1 MNVSFKSNPLE
12 TMKKYL
18 FLILSF
24 GVAGHL
30 LAQDLVHL
38 SGVVEKPIANQAIGD
53 TITIYAI
60 KENFNSGRERY
71 MVRGAEGYTFY
82 NSDRIRLLEG
92 GISFWKEIWMR
103 NRAEEVYKNG
113 WERGLRADI
122 REDATDYFIQAQ
134 SSNMIFE
141 DDLLY
146 DYLYQ
151 LIHRIHPEPMLKDIA
166 SNFSVLVLTSMES
179 RMFSFDNGMI
189 VLTTGYLASLSSEEE
204 LTEALAV
211 AIAHSVLEHNL
222 VNLKYEI
229 RAERRARIW
238 GTLAAT
244 AASVALAFDQNQ
256 NDVFFNSMVAQ
267 DFGRSVYFLADGIL
281 KNIGA
286 KYDLEQMN
294 EAERVALYY
303 MNSTYEGAKSDSRS
317 YLSIVANAI
326 SFAAMQE
333 YVVKNYHYAHQL
345 LMKLEEMDIATDRDY
360 LLLSQIQRK
369 LSNSHASDE
378 IALNHLYLA
387 KEKSISPL
395 IEIDKEMA
403 LVYSR
408 MGNHQKTEEA
418 LLNYRESLLNKRK
431 DGINVKKE
439 LDHVEQILQRKS
451 YQIMPLSENNNK
463 YESPSSY

>member
-1 MNVSFKSNPLE
+1 
-12 TMKKYL
+12 MKQL
-18 FLILSF
+18 LILILF
-24 GVAGHL
+24 WGVANHL

-38 SGVVEKPIANQAIGD
+38 SGVVEKPIVNQTVGD
-53 TITIYAI
+53 TITVYAI

-71 MVRGAEGYTFY
+71 MVRGTEGFTFY
-82 NSDRIRLLEG
+82 NSDRIRILEG
-92 GISFWKEIWMR
+92 ELSFWEEIWMR

-113 WERGLRADI
+113 WERELRADI

-141 DDLLY
+141 DDMLY

-151 LIHRIHPEPMLKDIA
+151 LIHRIHPYPLLKETA
-166 SNFSVLVLTSMES
+166 SNFSVLVLTSMEE
-179 RMFSFDNGMI
+179 RIFSFDNGMI
-189 VLTTGYLASLSSEEE
+189 ILTTGYLASLSSEKE

-211 AIAHSVLEHNL
+211 AIAHTNLEHNL

-238 GTLAAT
+238 GTVAAT

-267 DFGRSVYFLADGIL
+267 DFGRSVYFLADEIL

-286 KYDLEQMN
+286 KYDQEQMN
-294 EAERVALYY
+294 EAERVGLYY
-303 MNSTYEGAKSDSRS
+303 MNSAYEGEKLDSRS
-317 YLSIVANAI
+317 YLSLTANAI

-345 LMKLEEMDIATDRDY
+345 LLKLEELDIATDRDY

-369 LSNSHASDE
+369 LSNSPESDD
-378 IALNHLYLA
+378 IALYYLKKA
-387 KEKSISPL
+387 KGKSLSPL

-403 LVYSR
+403 LVFSR

-418 LLNYRESLLNKRK
+418 LLNYRENLLEKRK

-439 LDHVEQILQRKS
+439 LDRVEQVLQRKS
-451 YQIMPLSENNNK
+451 FQIMPLSENDDQ
-463 YESPSSY
+463 YESSSSH